1 MAVIQRFRRKRP
13 PSTMTVVEHLTELR
27 RRLIIS
33 VIAVGLAAVA
43 GWFLYRPVFNL
54 LTNPF
59 CDFIRAHPELSIRS
73 RPNTECGLAFNSVI
87 EPFIVKLKVAM
98 FTGFGVALPV
108 VLYQLW
114 RFITPGLMPK
124 ERKFAIPFVLSSL
137 VLFALGALF
146 AIWTLPKALNFLLG
160 FAGTTRLFA
169 VLSIEKYLGFIT
181 LLILAFGVSFEFPLL
196 LISLMMVGVL
206 SSRQLRQ
213 WRRYAV
219 LGIAV
224 FAAVIT
230 PSQDWFT
237 MTAMMV
243 PLLLFYELAILVS
256 RLLKK

>member
-1 MAVIQRFRRKRP
+1 MAVIPRFRRKRP
-13 PSTMTVVEHLTELR
+13 PTTMTVVEHLTELR
-27 RRLIIS
+27 RRLIVS
-33 VIAVGLAAVA
+33 VIAVALAAVA

-59 CDFIRAHPELSIRS
+59 CDFIEAHPSLSIR
-73 RPNTECGLAFNSVI
+73 PDPHTTCGLAFQSVL
-87 EPFIVKLKVAM
+87 EPFLVKLKVAV
-98 FTGFGVALPV
+98 FTGFGIALPV
-108 VLYQLW
+108 ILYQLW

-124 ERKFAIPFVLSSL
+124 ERKFAIPFVVSSL
-137 VLFALGALF
+137 FLFALGALF

-196 LISLMMVGVL
+196 LISLTVVGVL

-219 LGIAV
+219 LGISV